1 MSFRSR
7 ILIVALGLLTALSF
21 TFAQRQL
28 TDLLPDTTVLAVEL
42 TPQQFDPTVLRGM
55 FAELDTAEAER
66 VWGEYEKLLSGFM
79 GSSPFESSSVMQ
91 EFEAFREDFVAEC
104 PALWNA
110 IEAAV
115 GREWSAAFGVSVSR
129 FDPEPDLLFITRA
142 ASRSLSAQVLA
153 GAITCFDGRRFGMEG
168 SSPIYLFAD
177 GSEVPLLVAEAG
189 GALVASSDPDLL
201 RGVIRRANGSGEAA
215 LSDTLIA
222 SYANQLGP
230 AGMKVTLNLAAV
242 ADTLAIMRGS
252 VPPEA
257 LALFDR
263 LGTTLRVVNG
273 VAWAVSLDADGIVI
287 NSVSPWDAA
296 LAEANGE
303 EALLALLSC
312 AECELPTASFPV
324 HAVAV
329 EAGAF
334 PLNALVDWVDT
345 WFDDLVEAEVL
356 SGDED
361 FSVRGA
367 FAEATGVD
375 LGVALLDWLDGSF
388 QSYTT
393 GVYDTDLANWL
404 MGLPTVT
411 TVRVTSE
418 EAAWRGVRS
427 WLEIAENVS
436 DMASRMANPYGSA
449 STFRGFDQ
457 AIAVQELEY
466 QGVDYLRVRAALNLD
481 VGVAVV
487 NDHLVVASPV
497 GALYQAIDGGRLGL
511 PIIDR
516 AARITDIAGI
526 GNAAGANGRLVG
538 YSVIATPAFLEGL
551 GRVAELA
558 SSGIATGLWLGG
570 IGAAEELPTGS
581 EVVPPSYADALVLT
595 DLLVDALELMTGK
608 FGMASGTAV
617 IDNDARWT
625 TWRLP
630 LNR

>member
-1 MSFRSR
+1 M
-7 ILIVALGLLTALSF
+7 TALSL
-21 TFAQRQL
+21 TFAQRSL

-42 TPQQFDPTVLRGM
+42 TPQQFDPGVLHGLL
-55 FAELDTAEAER
+55 AELDTAEAER

-91 EFEAFREDFVAEC
+91 EFEAMREEFIAEC
-104 PALWNA
+104 PALWSA
-110 IEAAV
+110 VEEAA
-115 GREWSAAFGVSVSR
+115 GREWSAALGVSVSR
-129 FDPEPDLLFITRA
+129 FDPEPDLLFVTQA

-153 GAITCFDGRRFGMEG
+153 GMITCFDGRRLGVEG

-177 GSEVPLLVAEAG
+177 GSEFPLLVAEVG

-201 RGVIRRANGSGEAA
+201 RGTIRRANGSGEPA
-215 LSDTLIA
+215 LSDSRIA
-222 SYANQLGP
+222 GYASQLDP
-230 AGMKVTLNLAAV
+230 AGMKVTLNLVAV
-242 ADTLAIMRGS
+242 ADTLAGLRGA

-257 LALFDR
+257 LQLFDR

-273 VAWAVSLDADGIVI
+273 VAWAVSADTDAVVV
-287 NSVSPWDAA
+287 NSVSAWDAA
-296 LAEANGE
+296 LAGSSGE
-303 EALLALLSC
+303 ESLLAMLSC
-312 AECELPTASFPV
+312 AECALPTASFPV

-345 WFDDLVEAEVL
+345 WLDDLVEADVL

-375 LGVALLDWLDGSF
+375 LGTALLDWVGGSF

-411 TVRVTSE
+411 TVEVASE
-418 EAAWRGVRS
+418 EAAWRGVHA
-427 WLEIAENVS
+427 WLAIAENVS
-436 DMASRMANPYGSA
+436 SMAGQMMDPNDPAN
-449 STFRGFDQ
+449 TFRGFEQ
-457 AIAVQELEY
+457 AVSVQELEY
-466 QGVDYLRVRAALNLD
+466 QGIDYLRVRTAPNLD

-497 GALYQAIDGGRLGL
+497 GALFEAIDGGRLGL
-511 PIIDR
+511 PIVDR

-526 GNAAGANGRLVG
+526 GNAAGANGKLVG
-538 YSVIATPAFLEGL
+538 YSVIATPAFLQGL
-551 GRVAELA
+551 GSVAELA

-570 IGAAEELPTGS
+570 IGAAEELPAGS
-581 EVVPPSYADALVLT
+581 EVVPPSYSDALVLT

-625 TWRLP
+625 TWQVP

>member
-7 ILIVALGLLTALSF
+7 FLIAALGLVTALSF

-42 TPQQFDPTVLRGM
+42 APQQFDPTALHGM
-55 FAELDTAEAER
+55 FAELETAEAER
-66 VWGEYEKLLSGFM
+66 VWGDYAALLSSFA
-79 GSSPFESSSVMQ
+79 GSSPFESSSVKQ
-91 EFEAFREDFVAEC
+91 EFDSFRDDFIAEC
-104 PALWNA
+104 PALWTA
-110 IEAAV
+110 VEAAAS
-115 GREWSAAFGVSVSR
+115 REWSAALGVSVSR
-129 FDPEPDLLFITRA
+129 FDPEPDLIFITQA

-177 GSEVPLLVAEAG
+177 GSEVPLLVAEVG

-201 RGVIRRANGSGEAA
+201 RGTIRRANGSGEAA
-215 LSDTLIA
+215 LSDTRIA
-222 SYANQLGP
+222 SYSNQLEP
-230 AGMKVTLNLAAV
+230 AGIKVTLNLAAV
-242 ADTLAIMRGS
+242 ADALAALRGA

-257 LALFDR
+257 TQLFDR
-263 LGTTLRVVNG
+263 LSTTLRVVNG
-273 VAWAVSLDADGIVI
+273 VAWAVSMDADAVVV
-287 NSVSPWDAA
+287 NSVSAWDAE
-296 LAEANGE
+296 LAESSGE
-303 EALLALLSC
+303 QALLAMLSC
-312 AECELPTASFPV
+312 AECELPTTSFPV
-324 HAVAV
+324 HTVAV

-345 WFDDLVEAEVL
+345 WLEDLAESDVL
-356 SGDED
+356 GGDED

-375 LGVALLDWLDGSF
+375 LGTALLDWLGGSF

-411 TVRVTSE
+411 TVRVSSE
-418 EAAWRGVRS
+418 EAAWRGVNA

-436 DMASRMANPYGSA
+436 DMASRMMDSNEPAN
-449 STFRGFDQ
+449 TFGGFEH
-457 AIAVQELEY
+457 AVYVQELEY
-466 QGVDYLRVRAALNLD
+466 QGIDYLRVRAAPNLD

-497 GALYQAIDGGRLGL
+497 GALFQAIDGGRLGL

-526 GNAAGANGRLVG
+526 VNAAGANGKLVG
-538 YSVIATPAFLEGL
+538 YSVIATPAFLQGL

-570 IGAAEELPTGS
+570 IGAAEELPAGS
-581 EVVPPSYADALVLT
+581 GVVPPSYSDALVLT
-595 DLLVDALELMTGK
+595 DLLVEALELMTSK
-608 FGMASGTAV
+608 FGVASGTAV
-617 IDNDARWT
+617 IENDARWT

>member
-1 MSFRSR
+1 M
-7 ILIVALGLLTALSF
+7 TALSF

-42 TPQQFDPTVLRGM
+42 APQQFDPTALHSI
-55 FAELDTAEAER
+55 FADLETAEAER
-66 VWGEYEKLLSGFM
+66 VWGDYAALLSSFAD
-79 GSSPFESSSVMQ
+79 SSPFESSSVKQ
-91 EFEAFREDFVAEC
+91 EFDAFREDFIAEC

-110 IEAAV
+110 LEAAV
-115 GREWSAAFGVSVSR
+115 SREWSAAFGVTVSR
-129 FDPEPDLLFITRA
+129 FDPEPDLLFVTRA

-189 GALVASSDPDLL
+189 GALVASSDPDVL
-201 RGVIRRANGSGEAA
+201 RGAIRRANGSGEAA

-222 SYANQLGP
+222 SYSNQLEP

-242 ADTLAIMRGS
+242 ADALAFMRGS

-296 LAEANGE
+296 LAESSGE

-312 AECELPTASFPV
+312 AECELPNASFPV
-324 HAVAV
+324 HTVAV

-334 PLNALVDWVDT
+334 PLTAFVDWVDT
-345 WFDDLVEAEVL
+345 WLNDLIEADVL

-361 FSVRGA
+361 FGVRDV

-393 GVYDTDLANWL
+393 GVYDTDLSNWL

-411 TVRVTSE
+411 TVRVSSE
-418 EAAWRGVRS
+418 EAAWRGVNA

-436 DMASRMANPYGSA
+436 AMASRMMEPNASA
-449 STFRGFDQ
+449 SAFRGFEQ
-457 AIAVQELEY
+457 AVSVQELEY
-466 QGVDYLRVRAALNLD
+466 QGVDYLRVRSAPNLD
-481 VGVAVV
+481 IGVAVV

-497 GALYQAIDGGRLGL
+497 GALFQAIDGGRLGL

-570 IGAAEELPTGS
+570 IGAAEELPAGS
-581 EVVPPSYADALVLT
+581 NLVPPSYADALVLT
-595 DLLVDALELMTGK
+595 DLLVDALDLMTGK
-608 FGMASGTAV
+608 FGMASGTSV